1 MVLSRDQRIIQ
12 LLQKLQPVKL
22 QLVNNSAAHAG
33 HSQHLG
39 PSAQTGETHY
49 QLSIV
54 SPAFEGLSR
63 VDRQRQIMNLLK
75 DEFTSGLH
83 ALEIKALAPN
93 EAQN

>member
-1 MVLSRDQRIIQ
+1 MGLSRDQRIIQ
-12 LLQKLQPVKL
+12 LLQQLQPIKL

-39 PSAQTGETHY
+39 ASAQTGETHY

-63 VDRQRQIMNLLK
+63 VDRQRQIMSLLK
-75 DEFTSGLH
+75 DEFSSGLH
-83 ALEIKALAPN
+83 ALEIKALAPS
-93 EAQN
+93 EA